1 MISRH
6 PSDRPRPHLTASVLG
21 SLLICLLPARA
32 LGAPPSADL
41 VLRNGAVYT
50 LDGAR
55 RWASAVA
62 IRDGKILSVGRD
74 ADVTP
79 YIGPRTQ
86 VISLDGRML
95 LPSFQDSH
103 AHPSLVPNPATRLD
117 LEGLKDRTLI
127 SARIRAFAAA
137 HPDSEWIIGGGWDE
151 AAFLPSGRP
160 SRQQLDA
167 IVSDRPVF
175 LINNSQHQ
183 AWVNSAAL
191 QRAGITRETANPQNG
206 EIVRDADGEPSGSL
220 QEMAMQLVR
229 NVMPPPTL
237 RQRTDDL
244 LAALGQ
250 MQAQGITAVVE
261 AAADAATV
269 EAYGELAHTHR
280 LTSRVRICQ
289 RFEPSDSD
297 DAAQIARFVAARRR
311 VASPDLDANC
321 VKILLDGGYGS
332 KSVALLEPYHLPGLG
347 TGKLFV
353 DPARMTTL
361 VTQLDAL
368 GFQVHVHA
376 IGDRSVRTGLD
387 AVEAARQ
394 ANGPGGQAHTF
405 AHLALV
411 DRADIARFRPL
422 NVIPNMTPLWS
433 RPDAW
438 QTVFAVEMFGAERAD
453 HGYPTRSLAD
463 SGAGLVWGSDW
474 PVTGMQTLVGIETAI
489 THRYPGGVDPTGQIV
504 AAWNPNE
511 RLALEEALTAYTA
524 AGAALFGES
533 EHRGSIEVGKDAD
546 LVVLSRNLFDTP
558 VEQIHEVKVELT
570 IRRGHTLYDT
580 LTRR

>member
-1 MISRH
+1 M
-6 PSDRPRPHLTASVLG
+6 TWALG
-21 SLLICLLPARA
+21 TLLVSLLPAIGW
-32 LGAPPSADL
+32 GAPPSADL

-50 LDGAR
+50 LDSAR
-55 RWASAVA
+55 RWATAVA
-62 IRDGKILSVGRD
+62 IRDGKIVSVGRD
-74 ADVTP
+74 EDITP
-79 YIGPRTQ
+79 YIGTHTK
-86 VISLDGRML
+86 VVSLNGRML

-117 LEGLKDRTLI
+117 LEGSKDRTVIAAQL
-127 SARIRAFAAA
+127 RAFAAG

-151 AAFLPSGRP
+151 AAFLPTGRP
-160 SRQQLDA
+160 TREELDA
-167 IVSDRPVF
+167 LVADRPVF
-175 LINNSQHQ
+175 LVNNSQHQ
-183 AWVNSAAL
+183 AWVNSEAL
-191 QRAGITRETANPQNG
+191 RRAGITRETANPANG
-206 EIVRDADGEPSGSL
+206 EIVRDAHGEPSGNL

-229 NVMPPPTL
+229 NIMPPPTL
-237 RQRTDDL
+237 AQRADDVL
-244 LAALGQ
+244 TALQ
-250 MQAQGITAVVE
+250 LMQAQGITAVVE

-269 EAYGELAHTHR
+269 EAYGELARTHR

-289 RFEPSDSD
+289 RFDPSDAD
-297 DAAQIARFVAARRR
+297 DSAQIERFVATRSR
-311 VASPDLDANC
+311 VAGPDLDANC

-353 DPARMTTL
+353 DSARMTAL
-361 VTQLDAL
+361 VTRLDAL

-387 AVEAARQ
+387 AVEAARH
-394 ANGPGGQAHTF
+394 ANGSGGQPHTF

-433 RPDAW
+433 RPDPW

-453 HGYPTRSLAD
+453 HGYPTRSLAEA
-463 SGAGLVWGSDW
+463 GAGLVWGSDW
-474 PVTGMQTLVGIETAI
+474 PVTGMQTLAGIETAI
-489 THRYPGGVDPTGQIV
+489 THRYPGGQDPTGKITSV
-504 AAWNPNE
+504 WNPEE
-511 RLALEEALTAYTA
+511 RLALEETLCAYTA

-533 EHRGSIEVGKDAD
+533 ERRGSIEVGKDAD

-558 VEQIHEVKVELT
+558 AEQIHQVTVELT
-570 IRRGHTLYDT
+570 VHQGRILYDA
-580 LTRR
+580 LNRQ

>member
-1 MISRH
+1 
-6 PSDRPRPHLTASVLG
+6 
-21 SLLICLLPARA
+21 
-32 LGAPPSADL
+32 
-41 VLRNGAVYT
+41 
-50 LDGAR
+50 
-55 RWASAVA
+55 
-62 IRDGKILSVGRD
+62 
-74 ADVTP
+74 
-79 YIGPRTQ
+79 
-86 VISLDGRML
+86 ML

-127 SARIRAFAAA
+127 SAHIRAFAAA

-151 AAFLPSGRP
+151 AAFLPTGRP
-160 SRQQLDA
+160 SREDLDS

-191 QRAGITRETANPQNG
+191 QRAGITRETANPTNG
-206 EIVRDADGEPSGSL
+206 EIVRDTDGEPSGNL

-237 RQRTDDL
+237 GQRADDL
-244 LAALGQ
+244 LVALGQ

-269 EAYGELAHTHR
+269 DAYSELANTHR

-289 RFEPSDSD
+289 RFDPSDAD
-297 DAAQIARFVAARRR
+297 DAAQIARFVAARSK
-311 VASPDLDANC
+311 VASTDLDANC

-353 DPARMTTL
+353 DPARMTSL
-361 VTQLDAL
+361 VTRLDAL

-387 AVEAARQ
+387 AVEAARI
-394 ANGPGGQAHTF
+394 ANGPGGQPHTF

-411 DRADIARFRPL
+411 DRADIARFRLL

-433 RPDAW
+433 RPDPW
-438 QTVFAVEMFGAERAD
+438 QTVFAVEMFGSERAD
-453 HGYPTRSLAD
+453 HGYPTRSLAQAG
-463 SGAGLVWGSDW
+463 SGLVWGSDW

-489 THRYPGGVDPTGQIV
+489 THRYPGGQDPTGKITSV
-504 AAWNPNE
+504 WNPEE
-511 RLALEEALTAYTA
+511 RLALEETLCAYTA

-533 EHRGSIEVGKDAD
+533 ERRGSIEVGKDAD

-558 VEQIHEVKVELT
+558 AEQIHQINVELT
-570 IRRGHTLYDT
+570 VRQGKILYDA
-580 LTRR
+580 LTRQ